1 MIKFTEKV
9 ADKIGIMQSG
19 YTNVYA
25 LYILVYLCAILAVS
39 YFLI

>member
-1 MIKFTEKV
+1 MIEWSKKI